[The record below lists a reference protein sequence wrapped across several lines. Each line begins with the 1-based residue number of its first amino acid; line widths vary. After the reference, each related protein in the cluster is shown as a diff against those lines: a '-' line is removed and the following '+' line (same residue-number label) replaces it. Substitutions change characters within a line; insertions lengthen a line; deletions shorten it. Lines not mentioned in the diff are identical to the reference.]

1 MCALLSRPM
10 QGYFQATLQGGNTA
24 EHLDLVCAVGIWKGV
39 YLPKL
44 LSKIL
49 SLTLKAF
56 HSL

>member
-24 EHLDLVCAVGIWKGV
+24 EHLDLACAVGIWKGV

-44 LSKIL
+44 LSIR
-49 SLTLKAF
+49 F
-56 HSL
+56 CH